1 MQQSSISIIEKII
14 LRRQKNDR
22 KSRCNDG
29 NQVQQ
34 RKLSAMEILDCLCP
48 SSQRHF
54 RHHKREEKGE
64 LMEKPIHET
73 DKMHYIHHNLNYEI
87 QTDRKLY
94 YYISEV
100 FKFYL

>member
-34 RKLSAMEILDCLCP
+34 RKLSMEILDCLCP

-73 DKMHYIHHNLNYEI
+73 DKMRYIHHNLNYEI
-87 QTDRKLY
+87 QADRKLY